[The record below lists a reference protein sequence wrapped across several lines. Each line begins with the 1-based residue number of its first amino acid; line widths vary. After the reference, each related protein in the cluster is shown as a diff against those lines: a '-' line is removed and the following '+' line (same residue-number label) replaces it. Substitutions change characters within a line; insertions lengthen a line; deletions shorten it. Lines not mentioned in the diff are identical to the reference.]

1 MEYTAQQYALM
12 ESLKS
17 GLIYDDQAPEIQ
29 DILRYLQDQ
38 GIAQPKAYIEDGYY
52 ELSEDGKR
60 ILEDHRHKLLAAKIE
75 TRRQLQEL
83 RDREEEKQLARQEQQ
98 MKESQEAAKEARDEA
113 KQEKQQRFENK
124 IAIANLLV
132 PLITYIFGL
141 LTEHYAGIFGFFLKL
156 FD

>member
-38 GIAQPKAYIEDGYY
+38 GSAQPKSYIEDGYY

-60 ILEDHRHKLLAAKIE
+60 IL
-75 TRRQLQEL
+75 
-83 RDREEEKQLARQEQQ
+83 
-98 MKESQEAAKEARDEA
+98 
-113 KQEKQQRFENK
+113 
-124 IAIANLLV
+124 
-132 PLITYIFGL
+132 
-141 LTEHYAGIFGFFLKL
+141 
-156 FD
+156 